1 VAEVSVGIDVSKDW
15 LDVAVRPSGKNWRVG
30 SDDAGLVSLLSQLK
44 EERPHLVVL
53 EATGGYEVPVVAALG
68 AGGIPLVVVNP
79 RQVGDFARS
88 LGKLAKPVL
97 SIAEGTDKLDAQ
109 VIAHFG
115 QAAQLTPRVLPDAQA
130 RELEAL
136 VARRRQ
142 VLQMRVAEQQR
153 RRQALPV
160 VQKGIDRIIAVLN
173 QELAELDQDL
183 GDRLRQSPWWRERE
197 DLLRSVPGI
206 GPSVTFTLL
215 ADLPEL
221 GRLSRQQIA
230 ALVGVAPLHRDS
242 GTHRGKRSCWGGRPA
257 VRSARYMAALV
268 ASRHHPVISDFYAR
282 LCGSGKPKKAA
293 LVAGMRKLLTII
305 NAMLK
310 HHAPWQAIAK
320 TP

>member
-1 VAEVSVGIDVSKDW
+1 
-15 LDVAVRPSGKNWRVG
+15 
-30 SDDAGLVSLLSQLK
+30 
-44 EERPHLVVL
+44 
-53 EATGGYEVPVVAALG
+53 
-68 AGGIPLVVVNP
+68 
-79 RQVGDFARS
+79 
-88 LGKLAKPVL
+88 
-97 SIAEGTDKLDAQ
+97 
-109 VIAHFG
+109 
-115 QAAQLTPRVLPDAQA
+115 
-130 RELEAL
+130 
-136 VARRRQ
+136 
-142 VLQMRVAEQQR
+142 
-153 RRQALPV
+153 V

-221 GRLSRQQIA
+221 GSLSRQQIA

-282 LCGSGKPKKAA
+282 LCGSGKPKKVA